1 MDDQQP
7 KIKKFKSG
15 HEKRLEK
22 QKQLLIEQEKTCMKI
37 NNFFK
42 FSTTFETSDNVEQNV
57 NNIKKL
63 PLPIEHQ
70 TIGLEIEILNKNDVS
85 QNKQSVLKTNKDI
98 IIEKPIN
105 NINEINEIDYF
116 RKPNYNFINH
126 FMLYHPNQPDR
137 DIPFI
142 SNRAFYRYDGSK
154 RIWLT

>member
-1 MDDQQP
+1 
-7 KIKKFKSG
+7 
-15 HEKRLEK
+15 
-22 QKQLLIEQEKTCMKI
+22 MKI

-70 TIGLEIEILNKNDVS
+70 KIGLKIEILNKNDVS
-85 QNKQSVLKTNKDI
+85 QNEQSVLKTNKDI

-126 FMLYHPNQPDR
+126 FMLYHPN
-137 DIPFI
+137 
-142 SNRAFYRYDGSK
+142 
-154 RIWLT
+154 